1 MAQKSLRKTILSL
14 SIAAVIG
21 CSWSGSTFADGDN
34 VEALESRI
42 TELEALV
49 HQLLQNQQAPAAP
62 AATVDT
68 AALEAKAEE
77 AAEARVTAMLG
88 EHEAAVAE
96 KATEEQTHRETRG
109 KTASKTTGTGEA
121 RGPHTS

>member
-14 SIAAVIG
+14 SIAAVLG

-34 VEALESRI
+34 VEALEARI

-49 HQLLQNQQAPAAP
+49 HKLLQNQQAPAAP
-62 AATVDT
+62 APTVDT

-77 AAEARVTAMLG
+77 AAEAKVTAMLS
-88 EHEAAVAE
+88 EHEAAEAE
-96 KATEEQTHRETRG
+96 KNSQT
-109 KTASKTTGTGEA
+109 
-121 RGPHTS
+121 